1 MGLIRLFLVLFFI
14 YAVYNFV
21 FKVIVPLAARSLV
34 NRAQRDMQERMQ
46 QMQDQQRKPEG
57 EINVSKKSK
66 GNDGEYVD
74 YEEVK

>member
-1 MGLIRLFLVLFFI
+1 MIRLILVLIFI
-14 YAVYNFV
+14 YALYNFV
-21 FKVIVPLAARSLV
+21 FKVIVPLAARSMV
-34 NRAQRDMQERMQ
+34 NKAQQQMEEKMR

-57 EINVSKKSK
+57 VVNITKKSK

>member
-1 MGLIRLFLVLFFI
+1 MIRLILVLILI
-14 YAVYNFV
+14 YALYNFV
-21 FKVIVPLAARSLV
+21 FKVIVPLVARSMV
-34 NRAQRDMQERMQ
+34 NKAQRDMEEKMR

-57 EINVSKKSK
+57 EINISKKSK

>member
-1 MGLIRLFLVLFFI
+1 MGLIRLFLILFFI

-21 FKVIVPLAARSLV
+21 FKVIVPLAARSFV
-34 NRAQRDMQERMQ
+34 NKAQQDMQERMR

-66 GNDGEYVD
+66 GNEGEYVD

>member
-1 MGLIRLFLVLFFI
+1 MIRLILVLVLI
-14 YAVYNFV
+14 YALYNFV
-21 FKVIVPLAARSLV
+21 FKVIVPLAARSMV
-34 NRAQRDMQERMQ
+34 NKAQRDMQERMQ

>member
-1 MGLIRLFLVLFFI
+1 MIRLILVLILI
-14 YAVYNFV
+14 YALYNFV
-21 FKVIVPLAARSLV
+21 FKVIVPLAARSAV
-34 NRAQRDMQERMQ
+34 NKAQRDMQ

-57 EINVSKKSK
+57 EINISKKSK

>member
-1 MGLIRLFLVLFFI
+1 MIRLVLVLVLI

-21 FKVIVPLAARSLV
+21 FKVIVPLAARSFV
-34 NRAQRDMQERMQ
+34 NKAQQDMQERMR

-57 EINVSKKSK
+57 EINISKKGK
-66 GNDGEYVD
+66 ANDGEYVD